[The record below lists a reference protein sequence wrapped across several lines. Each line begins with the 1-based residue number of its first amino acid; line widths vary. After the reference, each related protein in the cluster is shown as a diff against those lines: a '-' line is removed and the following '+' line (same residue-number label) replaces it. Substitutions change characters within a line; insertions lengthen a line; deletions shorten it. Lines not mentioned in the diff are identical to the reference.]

1 MQPPAGDR
9 TASSNASSNG
19 RFADRQWVRAAVE
32 RFERPLVSY
41 AADLTGR
48 LDVAREVVQETFVRL
63 CSADR
68 GSVEPRLSQWLFTV
82 CRNLATD
89 HRRKERRMS
98 LLDHERTDA
107 YASPA
112 PAPGD
117 AAEREDTVSAV
128 LKCLA
133 SLPPVQQEAIRLK
146 FQHGLSYKEIG
157 AVMNL
162 TVTNV
167 GFVLHAGLKTIRSQL
182 ADQEPARVRS

>member
-1 MQPPAGDR
+1 MRPPASDLGPSGGASPNGHPPDR
-9 TASSNASSNG
+9 H
-19 RFADRQWVRAAVE
+19 WVRAAVE

-41 AADLTGR
+41 ATDLTGR

-68 GSVEPRLSQWLFTV
+68 ESVEPRLAQWLFTV
-82 CRNLATD
+82 SRNLATD

-98 LLDHERTDA
+98 LLDHDRTDA
-107 YASPA
+107 FASPA
-112 PAPGD
+112 PPPGD

-157 AVMNL
+157 EVMNL

-167 GFVLHAGLKTIRSQL
+167 GFILHTGLKTIRTQL
-182 ADQEPARVRS
+182 ADETTGRTRS

>member
-1 MQPPAGDR
+1 MRPPASDPAPPGG
-9 TASSNASSNG
+9 ASSNG
-19 RFADRQWVRAAVE
+19 RHTDRHWVRAAVE
-32 RFERPLVSY
+32 RFERPLVAY

-63 CSADR
+63 CSAER
-68 GSVEPRLSQWLFTV
+68 ESVEPRLAPWLFTV

-98 LLDHERTDA
+98 LLDHDRTETV
-107 YASPA
+107 ASPA

-167 GFVLHAGLKTIRSQL
+167 GFILHTGLKTIRTQL
-182 ADQEPARVRS
+182 ADEQPARTRA